1 MATAAPDPFEE
12 DLARILADEEVM
24 AEIDE
29 RIRRVDA
36 GEGVTH
42 THEEVL
48 ARLRRL
54 GVRRPTVNEADDS
67 SP

>member
-29 RIRRVDA
+29 RIRRLDA

-48 ARLRRL
+48 ERLRRL
-54 GVRRPTVNEADDS
+54 GIRRPAADEVDDS
-67 SP
+67 SR